1 MVAAWRPIPVLSTGS
16 RGQRKERP
24 IGSLFSFVTD
34 ACRYLMNKSSTR
46 LAPASG
52 GASAA
57 ARPVR
62 APEPIR
68 VIEAIPKYKH
78 PACPHKGPV
87 GGLEAN
93 WARMPEFPAPGRG
106 SGPLKGTST
115 ASGPGLAVGQDRPS
129 LLCSGDSGRDG
140 QDVPMVTDR
149 SSTIMAPLPDATSPV
164 SGGRPRFRPAR
175 PQPAGN
181 PGRCGRRCSGAG

>member
-1 MVAAWRPIPVLSTGS
+1 
-16 RGQRKERP
+16 
-24 IGSLFSFVTD
+24 
-34 ACRYLMNKSSTR
+34 MNESSTR

-93 WARMPEFPAPGRG
+93 WARIPEFPAFGRG
-106 SGPLKGTST
+106 LDLLEETST
-115 ASGPGLAVGQDRPS
+115 APGPGLVVGQDRPS
-129 LLCSGDSGRDG
+129 LLCSGDSGRDR

-149 SSTIMAPLPDATSPV
+149 GTTILAPLLDNTPCLPLNPRVQSQPLGVENPLCFV
-164 SGGRPRFRPAR
+164 S
-175 PQPAGN
+175 
-181 PGRCGRRCSGAG
+181 S